1 MKIIYEEESE
11 IKIDSPYF
19 DVVGSTYKNIRTFR
33 DINVM

>member
-19 DVVGSTYKNIRTFR
+19 DLVGSTPTQGEVYNI
-33 DINVM
+33 M